1 MVRFESA
8 DEQAERALQEP
19 ADTLAPVTY
28 LPGAEPG
35 MKRRSPLDGRT
46 RSSRTRSSSDDGA
59 SIVSLPTVRPA
70 DGFDLGRDT
79 DTDHDADRDIDNQ
92 FDADPEVEAAAER
105 ERAEETL
112 LKRLRG
118 RSLSTAEAQDI
129 LRATELDEE
138 TVEEIVE
145 RFTELHYIDEAK
157 LADQIVHSHHERKG
171 LGRTGVEAEMRRR
184 KVLPEVILEK
194 LEEMPDDE
202 QERATELA
210 LKRVQQLDRFDEQTI
225 DRRLTGFLMRKGYS
239 SAAVRVAVKA
249 ALASRKRSASS
260 VRFR

>member
-8 DEQAERALQEP
+8 DEQAERARQEP
-19 ADTLAPVTY
+19 AETLAPVTY

-46 RSSRTRSSSDDGA
+46 RNSRTRTSSDEGA
-59 SIVSLPTVRPA
+59 SIVSLPTGRPA
-70 DGFDLGRDT
+70 DSFDTGSDT
-79 DTDHDADRDIDNQ
+79 DSKAEGPSDT
-92 FDADPEVEAAAER
+92 DPEVEAAAER

-118 RSLSTAEAQDI
+118 KSLSTAEARDV

-138 TVEEIVE
+138 AIEEIAE

-157 LADQIVHSHHERKG
+157 LADQILHSHHERKG

-184 KVLPEVILEK
+184 KILPEVILEK

-202 QERATELA
+202 QQRATELA
-210 LKRVQQLDRFDEQTI
+210 LKRVQQLERFDEQTI

-239 SAAVRVAVKA
+239 SAVVRVAVKA
-249 ALASRKRSASS
+249 ALASRGRSASS